1 MSTYF
6 ATYPLTV
13 PFPLL
18 SEAFKTSVYWEPSLS
33 VSISVLNATSPAIA
47 ELRAASSTL
56 DEAFRAEYEAMRD
69 FFVETLE
76 KFKGTDPEIDDYIA
90 RIYTTFLE
98 QTVDTDV
105 YGEPVEWSVN
115 SFTSFSPQ
123 YLLDEVEWFQHL
135 PESKREEFIT
145 NSSNFNRGSSNYF
158 YGLASAYNAVL
169 RRVISKRRLD
179 WDLWREIPK
188 LQEMYARIEL
198 FRDQM
203 QVRNSLRGEN
213 SDEVRRLEEV
223 MRVELS
229 AALLALVT
237 ARFSSDITW
246 EEYSP
251 TNRYSNHMAYVET
264 KITNPTRAYE
274 IASQV
279 QLEVDNN
286 SLNLLTALQDD
297 FPKYEIPLEV
307 DIGNQTGMVSNLN
320 MSRNGRRDDYPVKD
334 AITGNYLWVGGDEGY
349 TSIRR
354 YGGNGPAVDSLESF
368 FEYVFPETRLV
379 SEYEDEYAIAGR
391 SADDFDG
398 YVDEYN
404 RYQALATGQGELQ
417 EGDELFVLDGE
428 FDLEAAISGL
438 REYYSYYGSVEAV
451 IELQFMATGRY
462 EMPLEKLYEGVNTYD
477 DAMEE
482 YTDATPFT
490 VEFESET
497 FKTQQGESYLM
508 EDASR
513 PFFDPAGEGPYELS
527 ESPSGSEVSYG
538 AEILT
543 KELEMKP
550 KSAYIRGDFD
560 RFGLSHP
567 VITFYDFIPRG
578 ISDGEITT
586 WPLEGG
592 YPHQIHRST
601 GVTEEDI
608 NELISAYNDWYDA
621 GNSRR
626 PGDRMP
632 YPWDGDYYDYRT
644 QRVMSWGDFI
654 VRNYYRD
661 DLGETLNSMSQAE
674 EFGAESKPR
683 LSKKQLES
691 LNIMKMSYYHR
702 NNDSAYVEVD
712 NRGYKP
718 FMSRPVQGLLN
729 KGIISI
735 PRADNPRFW
744 GDIGSTGAYIVYL
757 NPVAWEYSFTYP
769 FSTGNRNVR
778 QEGTEMVLDAEQQGD
793 IWDYLVVE
801 EQPKPRKK
809 VRTMTGKPH
818 TPRKLVKDQAIT
830 PEEAAKRVKLEA
842 EGHDN
847 VLIIGTV
854 DGNPSAMYYST
865 APGRNV
871 DEFGFQT
878 GRILVGTEDELTD
891 ELSRISGMLGH
902 DTRMEQAGK
911 NWMQN
916 VATSSRFDAE
926 MTGQDMYYTRE
937 EAMARARELGCQD
950 IHTHE
955 MDGRTVYMPC
965 YTHERYESMR
975 YNEMT
980 SSRYIYGA
988 ERMAEDKR
996 EETVVDSKEESGIT
1010 TETRQYKRKKYN
1022 PEKMKQ
1028 DIPSKI
1034 LNQTDSDDIWVAL
1047 AAGILGIGIGASIE
1061 RMGIIERFTRRSD

>member
-18 SEAFKTSVYWEPSLS
+18 SEAFQTSVYWEPSLS
-33 VSISVLNATSPAIA
+33 VSVSVLNATSPAIA
-47 ELRAASSTL
+47 ELRADSETL
-56 DEAFRAEYEAMRD
+56 DAALRVEYEAMRD

-76 KFKGTDPEIDDYIA
+76 KFQGTDSEIDDYIA

-98 QTVDTDV
+98 QTVDEEV
-105 YGEPVEWSVN
+105 YGETVDWSTRAF
-115 SFTSFSPQ
+115 SSTSTK
-123 YLLDEVEWFQHL
+123 YLLDEIEWFQHL
-135 PESKREEFIT
+135 SESNQGDFMT
-145 NSSNFNRGSSNYF
+145 NPSRLHRGFSNYF
-158 YGLASAYNAVL
+158 YGLASAYNTVL
-169 RRVISKRRLD
+169 RRVISKRRTD
-179 WDLWREIPK
+179 WDLWREVPK
-188 LQEMYARIEL
+188 LQEMYAKIEL
-198 FRDQM
+198 LRDQM

-213 SDEVRRLEEV
+213 SEEIRSLEEA

-229 AALLALVT
+229 QALLALVT

-251 TNRYSNHMAYVET
+251 LNRYSNHMAYVET

-307 DIGNQTGMVSNLN
+307 PTRAYNQTGMVSNLN
-320 MSRNGRRDDYPVKD
+320 MSRNGRSGDYPVKD

-354 YGGNGPAVDSLESF
+354 YGGNGPAVNSLESF

-417 EGDELFVLDGE
+417 EGDELFVSDGE

-513 PFFDPAGEGPYELS
+513 PFFDPESEGPYELS

-543 KELEMKP
+543 RELGIKP

-578 ISDGEITT
+578 ITDGEITT

-601 GVTEEDI
+601 GVTEKDI
-608 NELISAYNDWYDA
+608 NELISAYNEWCDA
-621 GNSRR
+621 SQVRG
-626 PGDRMP
+626 GRMP

-644 QRVMSWGDFI
+644 MRLMTTPNQV

-661 DLGETLNSMSQAE
+661 DLQ
-674 EFGAESKPR
+674 
-683 LSKKQLES
+683 
-691 LNIMKMSYYHR
+691 
-702 NNDSAYVEVD
+702 DD
-712 NRGYKP
+712 
-718 FMSRPVQGLLN
+718 
-729 KGIISI
+729 
-735 PRADNPRFW
+735 
-744 GDIGSTGAYIVYL
+744 
-757 NPVAWEYSFTYP
+757 
-769 FSTGNRNVR
+769 
-778 QEGTEMVLDAEQQGD
+778 GTEMVLDAEQKGD

-801 EQPKPRKK
+801 EQPEPRKK

-842 EGHDN
+842 EG
-847 VLIIGTV
+847 
-854 DGNPSAMYYST
+854 
-865 APGRNV
+865 
-871 DEFGFQT
+871 
-878 GRILVGTEDELTD
+878 
-891 ELSRISGMLGH
+891 
-902 DTRMEQAGK
+902 
-911 NWMQN
+911 
-916 VATSSRFDAE
+916 
-926 MTGQDMYYTRE
+926 QDMYYTRE

-955 MDGRTVYMPC
+955 MDGRTIYMPC
-965 YTHERYESMR
+965 YTHDRYELMR

-1047 AAGILGIGIGASIE
+1047 AAGILGVGIGASIE

>member
-33 VSISVLNATSPAIA
+33 VSVSVLNATSPAIA
-47 ELRAASSTL
+47 ELRADSSTL
-56 DEAFRAEYEAMRD
+56 DEAFRAEYESLRD

-76 KFKGTDPEIDDYIA
+76 KFQGTDPDIDDYIA
-90 RIYTTFLE
+90 RIQTIFLE
-98 QTVDTDV
+98 QNVDTDV
-105 YGEPVEWSVN
+105 YGQPVEWSVN

-158 YGLASAYNAVL
+158 YGLASAYNTVL
-169 RRVISKRRLD
+169 RRVISKRRSD
-179 WDLWREIPK
+179 SDLWREIPK

-213 SDEVRRLEEV
+213 SDEIRRLKEV

-251 TNRYSNHMAYVET
+251 LNRYSNHMAYVET

-307 DIGNQTGMVSNLN
+307 PTRAYNQTGMVSNLN
-320 MSRNGRRDDYPVKD
+320 MSRNGRSDDYPVKD

-354 YGGNGPAVDSLESF
+354 YGGNGPAVNSLESF

-417 EGDELFVLDGE
+417 EGDELFVSDGE

-513 PFFDPAGEGPYELS
+513 PFFDPAGERPYELS
-527 ESPSGSEVSYG
+527 DSPSGSEVSYG
-538 AEILT
+538 AEWGNHQLDGDGYCEVCDAYGLNCIEQGGNSPESIAAVEEAIRNLENSLQSLKQAGVT
-543 KELEMKP
+543 DMREL
-550 KSAYIRGDFD
+550 KSAI
-560 RFGLSHP
+560 
-567 VITFYDFIPRG
+567 
-578 ISDGEITT
+578 
-586 WPLEGG
+586 
-592 YPHQIHRST
+592 
-601 GVTEEDI
+601 
-608 NELISAYNDWYDA
+608 
-621 GNSRR
+621 
-626 PGDRMP
+626 
-632 YPWDGDYYDYRT
+632 
-644 QRVMSWGDFI
+644 
-654 VRNYYRD
+654 
-661 DLGETLNSMSQAE
+661 
-674 EFGAESKPR
+674 
-683 LSKKQLES
+683 KQ
-691 LNIMKMSYYHR
+691 
-702 NNDSAYVEVD
+702 
-712 NRGYKP
+712 G
-718 FMSRPVQGLLN
+718 
-729 KGIISI
+729 
-735 PRADNPRFW
+735 
-744 GDIGSTGAYIVYL
+744 
-757 NPVAWEYSFTYP
+757 
-769 FSTGNRNVR
+769 
-778 QEGTEMVLDAEQQGD
+778 
-793 IWDYLVVE
+793 
-801 EQPKPRKK
+801 
-809 VRTMTGKPH
+809 
-818 TPRKLVKDQAIT
+818 
-830 PEEAAKRVKLEA
+830 
-842 EGHDN
+842 
-847 VLIIGTV
+847 
-854 DGNPSAMYYST
+854 
-865 APGRNV
+865 
-871 DEFGFQT
+871 
-878 GRILVGTEDELTD
+878 
-891 ELSRISGMLGH
+891 
-902 DTRMEQAGK
+902 
-911 NWMQN
+911 
-916 VATSSRFDAE
+916 
-926 MTGQDMYYTRE
+926 
-937 EAMARARELGCQD
+937 
-950 IHTHE
+950 
-955 MDGRTVYMPC
+955 
-965 YTHERYESMR
+965 
-975 YNEMT
+975 
-980 SSRYIYGA
+980 
-988 ERMAEDKR
+988 
-996 EETVVDSKEESGIT
+996 
-1010 TETRQYKRKKYN
+1010 
-1022 PEKMKQ
+1022 
-1028 DIPSKI
+1028 
-1034 LNQTDSDDIWVAL
+1034 
-1047 AAGILGIGIGASIE
+1047 
-1061 RMGIIERFTRRSD
+1061 